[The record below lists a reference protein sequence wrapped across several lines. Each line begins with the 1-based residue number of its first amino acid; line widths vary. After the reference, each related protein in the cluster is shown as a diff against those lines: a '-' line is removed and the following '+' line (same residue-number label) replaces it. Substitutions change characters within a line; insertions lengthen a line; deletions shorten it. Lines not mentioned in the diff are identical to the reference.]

1 MHPTEEKASLLISYD
16 LGCVEWERNRK
27 FSFML
32 HYLSQTLMWVQGS
45 NSHCLQVPR
54 MWFF

>member
-32 HYLSQTLMWVQGS
+32 HYLSQTLM
-45 NSHCLQVPR
+45 
-54 MWFF
+54 